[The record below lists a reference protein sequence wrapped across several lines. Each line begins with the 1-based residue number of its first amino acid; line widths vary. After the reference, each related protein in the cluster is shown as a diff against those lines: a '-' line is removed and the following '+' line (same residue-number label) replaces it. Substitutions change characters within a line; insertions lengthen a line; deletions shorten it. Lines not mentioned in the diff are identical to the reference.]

1 MTKSTA
7 TKKGRVAAVKQ
18 QPGPEYYAM
27 ASVAKI
33 APSAQPPFGSPAW
46 LQAVIDNTT
55 APHVEF
61 VNLTPALAKDL
72 LDRND
77 GNRSIRQTKML
88 QFACDMIDGK
98 WAMNGEPIIVSADG
112 RLNDGQHRCLA
123 AIEANTSIPVVIMFG
138 IDRETRLTVDQ
149 GGARTAGDFLG
160 MEGVQNAAAV
170 AAIAR
175 LAIAFE
181 RNDGRAFTDSQR
193 ITSREIRE
201 RVATDEGL
209 ARSATFGHTEG
220 SYSRNF
226 IAASSIGFAHY
237 VLSRINRADA
247 EEWLAR
253 VCRGDGIKLK
263 DPAHTLREKLI
274 GAGRLGR
281 DKKLKMLLQAWNFH
295 RRGMKVGPSHI
306 SSEPPFP
313 ALF

>member
-1 MTKSTA
+1 MKFAA
-7 TKKGRVAAVKQ
+7 TKKGRIAAVKPQ
-18 QPGPEYYAM
+18 SGPEHLDM
-27 ASVAKI
+27 ASIAKI
-33 APSAQPPFGSPAW
+33 APKAQPPHGSPAW
-46 LQAVIDNTT
+46 LQHVVDTTT

-77 GNRSIRQTKML
+77 GNRAIRQTKML
-88 QFACDMIDGK
+88 QFACDMLDGK
-98 WAMNGEPIIVSADG
+98 WAMNGEPIIVSTDG

-123 AIEANTSIPVVIMFG
+123 VIEANTTVPVVIMFG
-138 IDRETRLTVDQ
+138 IERETRLTVDQ

-181 RNDGRAFTDSQR
+181 RNEGRAFTDSQR

-201 RVATDEGL
+201 RVARDEGL

-220 SYSRNF
+220 NYSRNF
-226 IAASSIGFAHY
+226 IAGSSIGFAHY
-237 VLSRINRADA
+237 VLSRIDRVDA

-263 DPAHTLREKLI
+263 DPAHTVREKLI

-281 DKKLKMLLQAWNFH
+281 DKKLKLLFQAWTFH
-295 RRGMKVGPSHI
+295 RRGMKVAAS
-306 SSEPPFP
+306 SMNSEPPFP
-313 ALF
+313 ALV